1 MVVFIMEM
9 PAVSV
14 IQDETTNVAGNICF
28 FISITRR
35 VAGAITKY
43 MTDLTMSGLLVFI
56 ELDHTC
62 AGPTTQVTIKSA
74 CCGQGHG
81 LQDLQSFQKLSHI
94 ALRTR
99 VVVLIFD
106 VVA

>member
-28 FISITRR
+28 FISIERR
-35 VAGAITKY
+35 VAWAITKY

-62 AGPTTQVTIKSA
+62 AGPTTQVTIKSLHA
-74 CCGQGHG
+74 VDKGMG
-81 LQDLQSFQKLSHI
+81 SK
-94 ALRTR
+94 
-99 VVVLIFD
+99 IFK
-106 VVA
+106 VFKS